1 MIIRSYRHNF
11 SQVKEEQGTLNIRC
25 NICEMTVF
33 GIRLEILHLYI
44 QIIIRMFRNLAAHIS
59 GRKHSGKIS
68 NKEWILVETQ
78 DNNAEEEQEESLQ
91 LPEPV
96 AAVEVVLL
104 KSLPDIFVPE
114 HTLSLHRW
122 RLPQD

>member
-1 MIIRSYRHNF
+1 
-11 SQVKEEQGTLNIRC
+11 
-25 NICEMTVF
+25 MTVF
-33 GIRLEILHLYI
+33 GIRLATYYGAPHTERI
-44 QIIIRMFRNLAAHIS
+44 RNLAAHIS

-78 DNNAEEEQEESLQ
+78 DHNAEEEQEESLH

-96 AAVEVVLL
+96 AAVEVVFL

-122 RLPQD
+122 KRLQD

>member
-1 MIIRSYRHNF
+1 MFS

-33 GIRLEILHLYI
+33 GIRLPALYGVFHI
-44 QIIIRMFRNLAAHIS
+44 KCIRNLAAHIS

-68 NKEWILVETQ
+68 NKEWILVESQ
-78 DNNAEEEQEESLQ
+78 DNNQEEEREESLQ

-96 AAVEVVLL
+96 AAVEV
-104 KSLPDIFVPE
+104 S
-114 HTLSLHRW
+114 
-122 RLPQD
+122 